1 MSIAYRILTDYA
13 EARIE
18 CEGQIYGL
26 EDLCEAIWHLNIEL
40 QGCYLTKREQ
50 TKARKQIKQYDTLL
64 SALNA
69 FHACGFEP
77 HKESGA

>member
-26 EDLCEAIWHLNIEL
+26 EDLCDAIWHLNIEL
-40 QGCYLTKREQ
+40 QGCSLRQRMTIS
-50 TKARKQIKQYDTLL
+50 KANSIST
-64 SALNA
+64 S
-69 FHACGFEP
+69 C
-77 HKESGA
+77 